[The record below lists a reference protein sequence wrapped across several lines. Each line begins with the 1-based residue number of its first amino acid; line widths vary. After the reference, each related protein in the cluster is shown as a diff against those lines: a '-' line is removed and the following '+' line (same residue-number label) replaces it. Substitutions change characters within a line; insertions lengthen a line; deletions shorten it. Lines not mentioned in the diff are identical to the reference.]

1 MLIYKVLILCILVR
15 REHFLQIIIVHEE
28 LFMEEKNI
36 RNNEEMEIDLQRV
49 FSVLL
54 SKAWLIGLVTA
65 IFLVGAYLYSALFI
79 TPTYR
84 SDFTAYVDN
93 RITTNETNGSTTTSD
108 LNASIYLTYLYE
120 DIILS
125 RSVLNDAAAKCNL
138 NIAYKSLRNMV
149 TTSVA
154 DDAALIT
161 VSVVA
166 DDPVVA
172 QDLAVAI
179 AEVAPAHVSRMK
191 EGSSMRILDAPLL
204 PTSKYAPSNTKNAML
219 GAVIGFVL
227 ITVAVLAGDLIN
239 DIVRG
244 ADELERRYNVVV
256 IGTIPDLSSAEKNPE
271 NYGYAYGKA
280 AKK

>member
-1 MLIYKVLILCILVR
+1 MNEWQNNPHQPEE
-15 REHFLQIIIVHEE
+15 REIDIMRLLIIIW
-28 LFMEEKNI
+28 K
-36 RNNEEMEIDLQRV
+36 R
-49 FSVLL
+49 
-54 SKAWLIGLVTA
+54 AWLIGLVTA
-65 IFLVGAYLYSALFI
+65 IFLVGSYLYSALFI

-93 RITTNETNGSTTTSD
+93 RITTTEGNGSTTTSD

-172 QDLAVAI
+172 RDLAVAI

-227 ITVAVLAGDLIN
+227 ITVSVLAGDLIN

-244 ADELERRYNVVV
+244 SDELERRYNVVV
-256 IGTIPDLSSAEKNPE
+256 IGTIPDLATAEKNSE
-271 NYGYAYGKA
+271 NYGYGYGKA
-280 AKK
+280 VKK